1 MSELDNAIKRL
12 REHADNK
19 ELPYIIADIIKKNC
33 NQDEINL
40 ILQHLESKEKEKNI
54 TFIDARET
62 DPKLL
67 NKLVTDGYNK
77 ASVLKPGV
85 EVIEPEDK
93 YYRVFIRQYSIAYN
107 DYLCYVK
114 LIKTDD
120 LYHWIGYYYSTA
132 LEHVRRIDYQ
142 EIDEETFKKEKPRT
156 YYKGELI

>member
-1 MSELDNAIKRL
+1 MS
-12 REHADNK
+12 K
-19 ELPYIIADIIKKNC
+19 ELEEIKSIITIHFGALGFYNPTMNDV
-33 NQDEINL
+33 
-40 ILQHLESKEKEKNI
+40 ILKDRDKVLNYLNELESRLEGKNI
-54 TFIDARET
+54 NIIDAKEIDSKSLERFIT
-62 DPKLL
+62 DICNKPSVIMTEPK
-67 NKLVTDGYNK
+67 DR
-77 ASVLKPGV
+77 
-85 EVIEPEDK
+85 
-93 YYRVFIRQYSIAYN
+93 YYRVFIRQYSIIYD